1 MKSLKTFPL
10 IVFCLC
16 LQGIV
21 FSQTNSIK
29 YPMSW
34 ELQLGSS
41 FLTNTTLSKNHPYQ
55 SIKSIS
61 GNFYS
66 YVDFQR
72 KSFIFRPGI
81 GVASQNFGLNKMI
94 VVNGDQTEFHN
105 FSSNFNYQYSY
116 LQKMFIE
123 IPLGLLYTTQYN
135 TKQRYFEYE
144 TGVKFGYLIY
154 SESQHLLK
162 ISPKEYTVFTEKNLP
177 QLNPFQFGTYI
188 KFSSRKVQL
197 NRTLGT
203 SFSISSQYNF
213 SQVFDNGN
221 NTPTQSYS
229 FMLGMG
235 LFINKMN

>member
-1 MKSLKTFPL
+1 
-10 IVFCLC
+10 
-16 LQGIV
+16 
-21 FSQTNSIK
+21 
-29 YPMSW
+29 MSW
-34 ELQLGSS
+34 EMQLG
-41 FLTNTTLSKNHPYQ
+41 FNYLTNKKKKKNLPYQ
-55 SIKSIS
+55 NIKSFS

-72 KSFIFRPGI
+72 KSFIFRPGF

-94 VVNGDQTEFHN
+94 VVNGDKTEFQN
-105 FSSNFNYQYSY
+105 FSSNSNYQYSY

-123 IPLGLLYTTQYN
+123 IPLGLIYTTPYN
-135 TKQRYFEYE
+135 TTQRCFEYE
-144 TGVKFGYLIY
+144 AGVKFGYLIY
-154 SESQHLLK
+154 SESQYLLT
-162 ISPKEYTVFTEKNLP
+162 ISSKEYTVFTEKNLP

-188 KFSSRKVQL
+188 KFSSRKIQL

-213 SQVFDNGN
+213 SQVFEYGN

-229 FMLGMG
+229 LMLGVG

>member
-1 MKSLKTFPL
+1 MKSLKIVPL
-10 IVFCLC
+10 IVFCVY
-16 LQGIV
+16 LQGKA

-34 ELQLGSS
+34 ELQLGSNY
-41 FLTNTTLSKNHPYQ
+41 LTNNNLSKNHPYQ
-55 SIKSIS
+55 NIKSIS

-66 YVDFQR
+66 YVDFQK
-72 KSFIFRPGI
+72 KSFILRPGI
-81 GVASQNFGLNKMI
+81 GMSSQNFGLNKMI
-94 VVNGDQTEFHN
+94 VVNGDKTEFQN
-105 FSSNFNYQYSY
+105 FSSNSNYQYSY

-123 IPLGLLYTTQYN
+123 IPVGFIYTTQN
-135 TKQRYFEYE
+135 NKKQRYFEYE
-144 TGVKFGYLIY
+144 IGVKFGYLIY
-154 SESQHLLK
+154 SESQYLLK

-188 KFSSRKVQL
+188 KFSSRKIQL
-197 NRTLGT
+197 NRTLGI

-213 SQVFDNGN
+213 SEVFEYGN

-235 LFINKMN
+235 FFINKMI